1 MNLKNLKIRTKQ
13 VLILFARKTGSIMK
27 GDNYMKKL
35 FKEKTNRKDK
45 HRMKDIYW
53 DINQDEDIQ
62 STFADLDTLNQN
74 MLSQNLEIIKLFEN
88 QK

>member
-1 MNLKNLKIRTKQ
+1 
-13 VLILFARKTGSIMK
+13 MK

-35 FKEKTNRKDK
+35 FKEKANRKDK

-74 MLSQNLEIIKLFEN
+74 MLSHNLEIIKLFEN
-88 QK
+88 N